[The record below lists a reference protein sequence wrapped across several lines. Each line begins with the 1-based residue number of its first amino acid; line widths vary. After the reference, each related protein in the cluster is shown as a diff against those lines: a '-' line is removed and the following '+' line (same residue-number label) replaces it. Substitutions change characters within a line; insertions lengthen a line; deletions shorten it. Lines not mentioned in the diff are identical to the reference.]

1 MNSVKRA
8 LAAMLVAALVLPSA
22 AAAQQPCGRFNAT
35 PATDPEPTS
44 EVRLTFEGRRPAN
57 PWAVFGG
64 SPMPAGNA
72 QRGGRISDG
81 PANGSLAARPRL
93 TGIEA
98 AAVAKCR
105 PAANRGAGQAQSWW
119 YESNTRVVLLVL
131 AVIGGAILL
140 MVTGHGDEIPW
151 LARR

>member
-1 MNSVKRA
+1 MNSGKRA
-8 LAAMLVAALVLPSA
+8 LAATLVAALILPSA
-22 AAAQQPCGRFNAT
+22 AAAQQPCGRLDAA
-35 PATDPEPTS
+35 PATGPEPLS
-44 EVRLTFEGRRPAN
+44 EVRLSFEGRRPAN

-72 QRGGRISDG
+72 QRGGRISEGSAD
-81 PANGSLAARPRL
+81 GSLAARPRL

-98 AAVAKCR
+98 AAVAKSR
-105 PAANRGAGQAQSWW
+105 PAANRGAGQVQSWW

-131 AVIGGAILL
+131 AVVGGAILL
-140 MVTGHGDEIPW
+140 LATGHGDELPW